1 MTSTADVMTLAQTLD
16 AARRERREIPP
27 LTHAHPNLSVPDG
40 YAVQAEG
47 IRLREAQGE
56 RRVGL
61 KMGFTSEAKRQQ
73 MNLGSP
79 IFGVLTD
86 RMLVPAGGVVHV
98 NAGIHPRIEP
108 EIAFRTSKELK
119 GTVTR
124 DEVLDACSAVFA
136 AMEVLD
142 SRFVGFKYFSLP
154 DVVADNA
161 SSSLFVPGTTERGV
175 RDLDLTKL
183 QMRMEVNGRVE
194 GEARSDAIS
203 GDPVVSLIQ
212 LCALLAER
220 GEVLPAGSLVLSG
233 AATAAYLMKP
243 GDHVKLT
250 VDGLGTVEVTARE

>member
-1 MTSTADVMTLAQTLD
+1 MTSSADVMTLAQTLD

-27 LTHAHPNLSVPDG
+27 LTHAHPSLSVPDG
-40 YAVQAEG
+40 YAVQAQG

-86 RMLVPAGGVVHV
+86 RMLVPSGGVVHV
-98 NAGIHPRIEP
+98 GAGIHPRIEP

-175 RDLDLTKL
+175 RELDLTKL

-220 GEVLPAGSLVLSG
+220 GEVLPAGSVVLSG

-243 GDHVKLT
+243 GDVVKLT

>member
-108 EIAFRTSKELK
+108 
-119 GTVTR
+119 
-124 DEVLDACSAVFA
+124 
-136 AMEVLD
+136 
-142 SRFVGFKYFSLP
+142 
-154 DVVADNA
+154 
-161 SSSLFVPGTTERGV
+161 LFVPGTTERGV